1 MTSAFALND
10 SSLLRQQCLIDGQ
23 WRDAL
28 SGQRVDVT
36 NPANGETLATVPHM
50 GEAETVQAIEAAERA
65 LPAWRALTAAER
77 GRILRRWYELMMQ
90 HQDDLARI
98 MTLEQGKPLAEA
110 RGEIAYAASYLEW
123 FAEEG
128 KRAYGEVIPSPA
140 KSRRLLVL
148 RQPVGVCAAIT
159 PWNFPSA
166 MITRK
171 VGPALAAGCTIVVKP
186 SELTPLSALA
196 LGELALRAGVPAGVF
211 NLVVGQASAI
221 GGAMTASPIVRKLS
235 FTGSTRIG
243 RMLMEQSASTI
254 KKLSLELGGNA
265 PFIVFDDADLD
276 AAVQGAIASKYR
288 NSGQT
293 CVCTNRFLV
302 QAGVY
307 DEFAEKL
314 AQAVKALKVGNG
326 LDDGVVQGP
335 LINEDAVKKVDE
347 LLVEARGQGAR
358 VLAGGGKHE
367 LGGLWYSPTV
377 VADVSPQMQI
387 FSEEIFGPVSAL
399 VRFDTEEQ
407 AIAMANDTIF
417 GLASYLYSR
426 DASRIWR
433 VSEALE
439 YGMVGINTGMIS
451 TEVAPFGGIKQS
463 GQGREGSSHGLDDYM
478 ELKYLAWAD

>member
-1 MTSAFALND
+1 MPSAVTLND
-10 SSLLRQQCLIDGQ
+10 PSLLRQQCLINGQ
-23 WRDAL
+23 WSDAL
-28 SGQRVDVT
+28 SGKKLDVS
-36 NPANGETLATVPHM
+36 NPASGEVLATVPDM
-50 GEAETVQAIEAAERA
+50 GASETQQAIDAAEQA

-110 RGEIAYAASYLEW
+110 RGEIAYAASFLEW

-140 KSRRLLVL
+140 KNRRLLVL

-211 NLVVGQASAI
+211 NLVIGDAAAI
-221 GGAMTASPIVRKLS
+221 GGVLTSSPVVRKLS
-235 FTGSTRIG
+235 FTGSTQVG
-243 RMLMEQSASTI
+243 RLLMQQCAPTI
-254 KKLSLELGGNA
+254 KKMSLELGGNA
-265 PFIVFDDADLD
+265 PFLVFDDADID
-276 AAVQGAIASKYR
+276 AAVQGAIAAKYR

-302 QAGVY
+302 QAGIY
-307 DEFAEKL
+307 DEFATKL
-314 AQAVKALKVGNG
+314 TQAVQALKVGNG

-335 LINEDAVKKVDE
+335 LINEAAVKKVDA
-347 LLVEARGQGAR
+347 LLDDARQQGAQ
-358 VLAGGGKHE
+358 VLTGGGKHE

-377 VADVSPQMQI
+377 VVGVSPQMQI
-387 FSEEIFGPVSAL
+387 FRDEIFGPVSAL

-407 AIAMANDTIF
+407 AVAMANDTIF

-439 YGMVGINTGMIS
+439 YGMVGINTGLIS
-451 TEVAPFGGIKQS
+451 TEVAPFGGMKQS
-463 GQGREGSSHGLDDYM
+463 GLGREGSSHGMDDYM
-478 ELKYLAWAD
+478 ELKYLAWAE